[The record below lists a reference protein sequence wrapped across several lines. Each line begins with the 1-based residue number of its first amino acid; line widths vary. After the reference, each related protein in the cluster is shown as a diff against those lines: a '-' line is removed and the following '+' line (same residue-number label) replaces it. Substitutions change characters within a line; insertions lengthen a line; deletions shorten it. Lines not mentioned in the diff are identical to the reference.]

1 MGEALYLQAGHFV
14 NYSLLVDDEIQ
25 TTIKKYIY
33 TKLSNTPPYRSV
45 QETQFTFIDD
55 FLVIDQ
61 ESKHIANS
69 ENKGK

>member
-45 QETQFTFIDD
+45 QETPFTFIDD

-69 ENKGK
+69 ENRGK

>member
-1 MGEALYLQAGHFV
+1 MLTL
-14 NYSLLVDDEIQ
+14 
-25 TTIKKYIY
+25 IKKYIY
-33 TKLSNTPPYRSV
+33 TKLSNTPPYQSI
-45 QETQFTFIDD
+45 QETPFTFIDD

>member
-1 MGEALYLQAGHFV
+1 MYLQAGHFV

-33 TKLSNTPPYRSV
+33 TKLSNNPPYRSV
-45 QETQFTFIDD
+45 QETPFTFIDD
-55 FLVIDQ
+55 FLVIYQ

-69 ENKGK
+69 ENRGK